1 MEITQEKW
9 TEITVTVDTK
19 DIETAGNIANMV
31 VPYGIYI
38 EDYSAL
44 EEETMEIAHID
55 LIEASLLQK
64 DRTKGIIHIYIS
76 PEENPAEAVSFLEER
91 LQSAGI
97 AYTLGTDLCAMED
110 WVNNWKKYFHPM
122 PVGDKLLIRPTW
134 EDADPTD
141 GRKVLHI
148 EPGLAFGTGS
158 HPTTRLCL
166 ETLEKVVTPGATVLD
181 IGCGSG
187 ILSIAALL
195 LGAQTAFGVDIDKLA
210 VKTANANA
218 LENGFGAD
226 RFVAVEGNLSDKVSG
241 QYDIIVA
248 NIVADIIMQFNP
260 QVAQFLKPGGTYI
273 TGGIIDV
280 REDEVLASFAANGFT
295 VQQRFE
301 DKGRPPLTEK
311 ISHRQLQT
319 LPTLCAFLLH
329 HTQKRP
335 VQAVQGVCVAV
346 FYFALVAISSVI
358 RAIKSSRLEAPS
370 SPSFLERTDT
380 VPASISLSP
389 ATSI

>member
-1 MEITQEKW
+1 MEVTQEKW

-110 WVNNWKKYFHPM
+110 WVNNWKKYFHPV

-158 HPTTRLCL
+158 APHHPPVSGNAGKGGHPRRYGTGHRLRQRY
-166 ETLEKVVTPGATVLD
+166 
-181 IGCGSG
+181 SFHSR
-187 ILSIAALL
+187 SIA
-195 LGAQTAFGVDIDKLA
+195 GC
-210 VKTANANA
+210 ANC
-218 LENGFGAD
+218 LW
-226 RFVAVEGNLSDKVSG
+226 RR
-241 QYDIIVA
+241 Y
-248 NIVADIIMQFNP
+248 
-260 QVAQFLKPGGTYI
+260 
-273 TGGIIDV
+273 
-280 REDEVLASFAANGFT
+280 
-295 VQQRFE
+295 
-301 DKGRPPLTEK
+301 
-311 ISHRQLQT
+311 
-319 LPTLCAFLLH
+319 
-329 HTQKRP
+329 
-335 VQAVQGVCVAV
+335 
-346 FYFALVAISSVI
+346 
-358 RAIKSSRLEAPS
+358 
-370 SPSFLERTDT
+370 
-380 VPASISLSP
+380 
-389 ATSI
+389 